1 MFICEFSELRDP
13 SDDSLHTSA
22 AGSRG
27 STAPTTP
34 VRNKE
39 ENGLDAY
46 EDIAK
51 LKIIQVAGN
60 LFLFYLYQYA
70 GAQFHL
76 FARIK
81 SCWD

>member
-1 MFICEFSELRDP
+1 MFIIICEFSELRDP

-39 ENGLDAY
+39 ENGLDTY

-60 LFLFYLYQYA
+60 LFLFDLYMLQ
-70 GAQFHL
+70 GLNFICL
-76 FARIK
+76 
-81 SCWD
+81 